1 MTSAKSFPVCSGES
15 GTRKTTLTGWRAGAL
30 VVAVGLA
37 TGCGVTTRDVA
48 AVPTSAPVQ
57 VSVIAQ
63 GSDVET
69 VAAAVHEV
77 GGTVT
82 RELKIIHAVAANVT
96 REQETALARHAA
108 VKRVWQ
114 DGAVHAQNP
123 EAGQ

>member
-1 MTSAKSFPVCSGES
+1 MKSA
-15 GTRKTTLTGWRAGAL
+15 LTGRRAGAL
-30 VVAVGLA
+30 LVAVVLA

-48 AVPTSAPVQ
+48 EAPTSALVQ

-63 GSDVET
+63 GADVESRS
-69 VAAAVHEV
+69 AAVHEA

-82 RELKIIHAVAANVT
+82 RELKIIHAVAADVT
-96 REQETALARHAA
+96 PEQERALAQHSA

-123 EAGQ
+123 EEGR